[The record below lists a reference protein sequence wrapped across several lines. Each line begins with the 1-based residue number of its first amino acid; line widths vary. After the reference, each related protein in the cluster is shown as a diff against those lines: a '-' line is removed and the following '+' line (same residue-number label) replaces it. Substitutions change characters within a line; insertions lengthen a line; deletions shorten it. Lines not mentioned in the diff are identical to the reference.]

1 MRTGLHET
9 TDDGIRDDGGHGS
22 SKARD
27 REGQGRHGRTTV
39 TAAPSLLDA
48 IESDTAALEPPAM
61 PVPTSAVTTAG
72 PEAPSETVRRIHG
85 LVLAHGHQAARR
97 LARTPLERRLVD
109 VATRLVAED
118 DPGIG
123 ITYSGFCLTALPH
136 KRLPDSD
143 SWHRRG
149 TKVALTID
157 PGTLLIAGQPQRF
170 GVPYGSRARLILI
183 YLQSMAL
190 RHDSPEVEL
199 GNSMKAWLER
209 MDVPVGGKSY
219 KLVAEQANR
228 LSACHL
234 TFFWLDSEGHG
245 FEKEPLIKGG
255 GIQFQ
260 SGDGRQGSLWRET
273 VRLSDQFFQALKEHP
288 VALNETA
295 LRIISNRSLS
305 LDIYIWLAYRLHHLD
320 RRTTIRWPALFDQF
334 GAGFQAGAMRK
345 FKQTFREALA
355 YALAVYPDARVEAG
369 EDGLSLQPSRPPVA
383 GLRPTQVLL
392 PKGSKRAAIP
402 AA

>member
-1 MRTGLHET
+1 MAAAPESPPAEVTRGGEARR
-9 TDDGIRDDGGHGS
+9 IRD
-22 SKARD
+22 
-27 REGQGRHGRTTV
+27 
-39 TAAPSLLDA
+39 
-48 IESDTAALEPPAM
+48 
-61 PVPTSAVTTAG
+61 
-72 PEAPSETVRRIHG
+72 
-85 LVLAHGHQAARR
+85 LVLAHGHAGALKQVRSA
-97 LARTPLERRLVD
+97 LERRLVE
-109 VATRLVAED
+109 VAARLGAEE
-118 DPGIG
+118 DPGLG

-136 KRLPDSD
+136 KRLPEHE

-149 TKVALTID
+149 SRVALTID
-157 PGTLLIAGQPQRF
+157 PGTLLLAGQPRRF

-234 TFFWLDSEGHG
+234 TFYWLDNQGMG

-255 GIQFQ
+255 GIQFHT
-260 SGDGRQGSLWRET
+260 GDGRQPSLWRET

-295 LRIISNRSLS
+295 LRLISNRSLS
-305 LDIYIWLAYRLHHLD
+305 LDIYIWLAYRLPHLA
-320 RRTTIRWPALFDQF
+320 RRSAVRWPALFEQF
-334 GAGFQAGAMRK
+334 GAGFQEGSLRK
-345 FKQTFREALA
+345 FRQTFKEALA
-355 YALAVYPDARVEAG
+355 YALAVYPDARVEAE
-369 EDGLSLQPSRPPVA
+369 EDGLVLHPSRPPVA
-383 GLRPTQVLL
+383 GLRPVAARL
-392 PKGSKRAAIP
+392 PP
-402 AA
+402 ASGEAGRGVGL